1 MLMVYNVSL
10 SASLLP
16 ERGYL
21 VAQRPSV
28 SGWLLPL
35 SSLGGY
41 KVIRP
46 FFSFFSA
53 LVFQNSG
60 RRVDMRQLSPCVKPQ
75 VLVVR
80 MSRPPPS
87 EPPTLHPLHPCCLL
101 GDAEMGV
108 TTGLMRKGERVPRS
122 GGLLHSAL
130 LISQAPLPTDSH
142 RLPLPGCSPGAA
154 ARLQP
159 TARSDPR
166 AEASSRRHI
175 GQNIQEQPAVGQQH
189 IISIKTL
196 GGEESNNA
204 SKRSIISVSVGW
216 TTGRCSST
224 EQWMYEK
231 FGISLWCT
239 WGANVHCWNAGVRLL
254 SRYFT

>member
-46 FFSFFSA
+46 FFSLSFFTS
-53 LVFQNSG
+53 LVFRNSG

-87 EPPTLHPLHPCCLL
+87 LPSLL
-101 GDAEMGV
+101 PFRRCWDGSNA
-108 TTGLMRKGERVPRS
+108 RAHAKRGEDTQEWRT
-122 GGLLHSAL
+122 SAL
-130 LISQAPLPTDSH
+130 CFINQSGSPIPPNSH
-142 RLPLPGCSPGAA
+142 RLPLPGCCPGAA
-154 ARLQP
+154 ARLRP
-159 TARSDPR
+159 PARSDPR
-166 AEASSRRHI
+166 AEASSRRHT
-175 GQNIQEQPAVGQQH
+175 GQNIQEQTA
-189 IISIKTL
+189 
-196 GGEESNNA
+196 
-204 SKRSIISVSVGW
+204 
-216 TTGRCSST
+216 
-224 EQWMYEK
+224 
-231 FGISLWCT
+231 
-239 WGANVHCWNAGVRLL
+239 AG
-254 SRYFT
+254 